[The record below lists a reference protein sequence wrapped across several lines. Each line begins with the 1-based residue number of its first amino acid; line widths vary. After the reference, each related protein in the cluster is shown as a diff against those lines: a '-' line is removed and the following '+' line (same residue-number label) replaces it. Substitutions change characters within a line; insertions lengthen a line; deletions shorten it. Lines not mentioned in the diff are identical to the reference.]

1 VALLDYRRRPPADAG
16 RKNPRRRAR
25 EAGWKAGRQR
35 GARAPVAGLVA
46 LWLAAGFVSSPA
58 GAAGEV
64 PSVET
69 SVSTRVVAVGDTFRL
84 NLKLAWSAGT
94 DVKPLAVPD
103 KMGDFVVKD
112 VLEGPASVAGG
123 GASREISVV
132 LAAFE
137 PGPKTVPPVR
147 LVYLAGDG
155 SSGEIETRPVEVEVK
170 SVLPEDAGGIR
181 DIKKPL
187 SAPRKWK
194 DLIRSYALV
203 VGLAVA
209 AATSIL
215 VSFKRREEIQGWL
228 AAAWRR
234 VSEPLLRLLMALL
247 ALVGLVHKRGTAAFD
262 VRVDEPGLAP
272 GEAALREIARIEALG
287 LLGRGMMKEL
297 YTLVSET
304 MRRFVERSYG
314 VLAMESPTSYT
325 IRALADAGLPD
336 RPRGLVDE
344 VLSEADLV
352 KFAKHDP
359 GERAVATLL
368 ERARTIVA
376 LAGPGRAG
384 DAGPETSDEGSVVGG
399 GQR

>member
-1 VALLDYRRRPPADAG
+1 MARLAALA
-16 RKNPRRRAR
+16 
-25 EAGWKAGRQR
+25 
-35 GARAPVAGLVA
+35 A

-58 GAAGEV
+58 RAAGEV

-84 NLKLAWSAGT
+84 DLKLTWPEGT

-103 KMGDFVVKD
+103 KIGDFVVKD
-112 VLEGPASVAGG
+112 VLEGPAVVVGG

-132 LAAFE
+132 LSAFE
-137 PGPKTVPPVR
+137 TGAKTVPPVR
-147 LVYLAGDG
+147 LVYLASDG
-155 SSGEIETRPVEVEVK
+155 SSGEIESRPIEVEVR
-170 SVLPEDAGGIR
+170 SVLPEDANGIR

-187 SAPRKWK
+187 SVPRKWK
-194 DLIRSYALV
+194 DLILSYALI

-215 VSFKRREEIQGWL
+215 ISFKRREEIQGYL
-228 AAAWRR
+228 LRIWRR
-234 VSEPLLRLLMALL
+234 LSGPVLRLLIALL
-247 ALVGLVHKRGTAAFD
+247 ALVGLVRKRGTAAFD

-287 LLGRGMMKEL
+287 LVGRGMIKEL

-304 MRRFVERSYG
+304 LRRFIERSYG
-314 VLAMESPTSYT
+314 ILAMESPTSYT
-325 IRALADAGLPD
+325 MRALADAGVPD
-336 RPRGLVDE
+336 RPRGLIDE

-359 GERAVATLL
+359 GERDVGTLL
-368 ERARTIVA
+368 ERARAIVA
-376 LAGPGRAG
+376 VAGSGPGSGPGAG
-384 DAGPETSDEGSVVGG
+384 SGTGPDPETSDERSAPAGGSTSGG
-399 GQR
+399 GSASGGGRP

>member
-1 VALLDYRRRPPADAG
+1 LARLAALA
-16 RKNPRRRAR
+16 
-25 EAGWKAGRQR
+25 
-35 GARAPVAGLVA
+35 A

-58 GAAGEV
+58 RAAGEV

-84 NLKLAWSAGT
+84 DLKLTWPEGT

-103 KMGDFVVKD
+103 KIGDFVVKD
-112 VLEGPASVAGG
+112 VLEGPAVVVGG

-132 LAAFE
+132 LSAFE
-137 PGPKTVPPVR
+137 TGAKTVPPVR
-147 LVYLAGDG
+147 LVYLASDG
-155 SSGEIETRPVEVEVK
+155 SSGEIESRPIEVEVR
-170 SVLPEDAGGIR
+170 SVLPEDANGIR

-187 SAPRKWK
+187 SVPRKWK
-194 DLIRSYALV
+194 DLILSYALI

-215 VSFKRREEIQGWL
+215 ISFKRREEIQGYL
-228 AAAWRR
+228 LRIWRR
-234 VSEPLLRLLMALL
+234 LSGPVLRLLIALL
-247 ALVGLVHKRGTAAFD
+247 ALVGLVRKRGTAAFD

-287 LLGRGMMKEL
+287 LVGRGMIKEL

-304 MRRFVERSYG
+304 LRRFIERSYG
-314 VLAMESPTSYT
+314 ILAMESPTSYT
-325 IRALADAGLPD
+325 MRALADAGVPD
-336 RPRGLVDE
+336 RPRGLIDE

-359 GERAVATLL
+359 GERDVGTLL
-368 ERARTIVA
+368 ERARAIVA
-376 LAGPGRAG
+376 VAGSGPGSGPGAG
-384 DAGPETSDEGSVVGG
+384 SGTGPDPETSDERSAPVGG
-399 GQR
+399 SASGGGRP